1 MPNRRRIG
9 IVSGWKIHQNLI
21 SGKEGGGG
29 GDEKNGGVE
38 NYPKFKI
45 LSSIQNESMS

>member
-29 GDEKNGGVE
+29 DEINGGLE

-45 LSSIQNESMS
+45 LSSIQNEYMS

>member
-21 SGKEGGGG
+21 SGKGG
-29 GDEKNGGVE
+29 GDEINGGLE

-45 LSSIQNESMS
+45 LSSIQNEYMS